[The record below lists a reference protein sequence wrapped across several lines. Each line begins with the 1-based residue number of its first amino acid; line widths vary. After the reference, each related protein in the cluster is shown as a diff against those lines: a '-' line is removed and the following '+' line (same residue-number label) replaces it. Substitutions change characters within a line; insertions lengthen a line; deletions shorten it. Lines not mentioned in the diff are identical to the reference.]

1 MPMVSGETLPF
12 PDRRYPDLVADH
24 AASAPDAVAVR
35 QWDTVLTYRQ
45 LCTAADELAAT
56 LRANGTQPL
65 VGICADRHP
74 MLVAGLLGVL
84 ASGAAYVPL
93 DPALPPAR
101 LRDIA
106 REAGL
111 RTVVCDPAGARLLD
125 GADLQLLPLPQM
137 PAPDALP
144 GGATAHVS
152 AAGGATAGAD
162 GLAYVMFTSGS
173 TGRPKGVMTPHTALT
188 EFVTSLAA
196 IAGLTGDSVSLG
208 FASIGFDASVID
220 ILAPLAAG
228 GTVAL
233 AGSADRADPT
243 RLQRFCAEHRVTV
256 AFLPPALLPVLD
268 PSGLPE
274 LWVVLTGSEAPG
286 PEQVARWTAGGR
298 RFFNLF
304 GPTETTVLVTWF
316 EATGEWDRPL
326 PIGRPAANHRVYV
339 VDEHLRPVADGV
351 PGELL
356 AGGAGLA
363 RGYLGAPELTEER
376 FVPDPFSGV
385 PGARL
390 YRTGDLVVRQPD
402 GLLHFL
408 GRVDRQVK
416 IRGQRVEIGEVEAV
430 LRSHP
435 EVGHAAVAAVDGPG
449 GKRLVAFTTGAAT
462 PQVLR
467 EHCAARLG
475 PAMVPARIT
484 VVPELPLLSSGKVDL
499 DRLVAD
505 TAVATDETPFAA
517 PATAVE
523 ADVAAAW
530 AELLGL
536 ARVGRDD
543 DFFDTGGHSITAMRL
558 VAALR
563 PRLRRD
569 VTIEDVLQGR
579 TLRAIAARASAAAV
593 LGDEPPVRGR
603 PPALSPA
610 QQRLWFLERYSPEAA
625 AAYNIVL
632 AERLRGPLDQETLAA
647 ALAAV
652 AARHEVLR
660 WRIPDADGVPYAV
673 LDPVGPVPLPVT
685 DLSALPPAER
695 ERELAAQLAA
705 EAGGRFRLA
714 ADALWRHRLFRLGE
728 DEHVWAVT
736 AHHAVFDGWSQ
747 AMLYD
752 DLAIAYAGTPLPP
765 LPATYGDYVAWR
777 AERREQRADSDLD
790 WWTSHLDGAPT
801 VLEVP
806 GDRPRPAEQ
815 TYPAGYCGTWLD
827 PDATAD
833 LHRFAREHGATP
845 SAVLLAAFGLVLA
858 SWAGQDEL
866 VIGTPAVDRR
876 HPDFEPMVGFFV
888 DITPLR
894 LRNDPGMSFAGH
906 VRAARD
912 ELIAALAHPEAP
924 LERLVQAF
932 GLGGQTVR
940 SPLVQ
945 VLFNVFNFAAP
956 RLDLKG
962 LVSEPVPV
970 PAPGSAFDLTLYG
983 VERDGRMR
991 LEIVHNSDLYD
1002 TSRMELL
1009 LDSLRQV
1016 ITRGVAAGDLTGGEL
1031 APARGVTAVASP
1043 RAKVRPMRPDRP
1055 DHVGAPPVTATEHA
1069 VAAVWCEV
1077 LGREA
1082 VGVTDNFFDSGGG
1095 SLAAVTV
1102 QQRLN
1107 RMLGRD
1113 LRVVDLFRY
1122 PTVRALASFL
1132 DGVAT
1137 GADPD
1142 DAVELALRRGAAR
1155 RARTRHRAATE
1166 GEHQ

>member
-1 MPMVSGETLPF
+1 MSTEHGAVLAF

-24 AASAPDAVAVR
+24 AAERPDAVAVR

-45 LCTAADELAAT
+45 LCTAAATLAAT
-56 LRANGTQPL
+56 LRAAGPQPL
-65 VGICADRHP
+65 VGVCADRQP

-111 RTVVCDPAGARLLD
+111 RTVVCDPLGARLLD
-125 GADLQLLPLPQM
+125 GADLHLLPLP
-137 PAPDALP
+137 AEADSAGRGPDRC
-144 GGATAHVS
+144 
-152 AAGGATAGAD
+152 AAAAD
-162 GLAYVMFTSGS
+162 DLAYVMFTSGS
-173 TGRPKGVMTPHTALT
+173 TGRPKGVMIPHSALT
-188 EFVTSLAA
+188 EFVVSLAD
-196 IAGLTGDSVSLG
+196 IATLSSDSVALG

-220 ILAPLAAG
+220 LLAPLAAG

-233 AGSADRADPT
+233 AGTADRADPV
-243 RLQRFCAEHRVTV
+243 RLQRFCAEHRVTA
-256 AFLPPALLPVLD
+256 AFVPPALLPVLD
-268 PSGLPE
+268 PSGLPD
-274 LWVVLTGSEAPG
+274 LRVVLTGSEAPG
-286 PEQVARWTAGGR
+286 PEQVARWSAGGR
-298 RFFNLF
+298 RFLNLF

-316 EATGEWDRPL
+316 EATGDWDRPL

-363 RGYLGAPELTEER
+363 RGYLGAPDLTEER

-435 EVGHAAVAAVDGPG
+435 GVGHAAVAAVDGPG
-449 GKRLVAFTTGAAT
+449 GTRLIAFTTGAAT
-462 PQVLR
+462 PQALH

-484 VVPELPLLSSGKVDL
+484 AVPELPLLSSGKVDL

-505 TAVATDETPFAA
+505 DVPPVDGTPFAA
-517 PATAVE
+517 PATPTE
-523 ADVAAAW
+523 TEVAAVW

-536 ARVGRDD
+536 DRVGRDD

-569 VTIEDVLQGR
+569 VAIEDVLQGR
-579 TLRAIAARASAAAV
+579 TLREIAARAQAAAV
-593 LGDEPPVRGR
+593 LGDQPPARGR

-632 AERLRGPLDQETLAA
+632 AERLHGPLDSAALAA

-660 WRIPDADGVPYAV
+660 WRIPDADGAPYAV
-673 LDPVGPVPLPVT
+673 LDPAGPVPLPVT
-685 DLSALPPAER
+685 DLSTLPPAAR

-714 ADALWRHRLFRLGE
+714 TDALWRHRLFRLGE

-752 DLAIAYAGTPLPP
+752 DLATAYAGTPLPP

-777 AERREQRADSDLD
+777 ADRREQRADTDLD

-815 TYPAGYCGTWLD
+815 TYPAGYSGTWLD
-827 PDATAD
+827 PDTTAD
-833 LHRFAREHGATP
+833 LHRFAREQGATP

-894 LRNDPGMSFAGH
+894 LRTDAGLSFAAH

-983 VERDGRMR
+983 VEREGRMR
-991 LEIVHNSDLYD
+991 LEVVHNSDLYD
-1002 TSRMELL
+1002 TSRMDLL

-1016 ITRGVAAGDLTGGEL
+1016 IVRGVAEGDLPGGEL
-1031 APARGVTAVASP
+1031 APARGVTAVESP
-1043 RAKVRPMRPDRP
+1043 RARLRPTRP
-1055 DHVGAPPVTATEHA
+1055 DHVGVPPATATEQA

-1077 LGREA
+1077 LGRDA

-1122 PTVRALASFL
+1122 PTVRTLASFL
-1132 DGVAT
+1132 DGAT
-1137 GADPD
+1137 GVDSAD
-1142 DAVELALRRGAAR
+1142 DAVEQALRRGAAR

-1166 GEHQ
+1166 GESP